1 MNSAVE
7 QTWQKMRFSYVAP
20 LQRQLQ
26 AFWTWW
32 IAELTSLLPSNLQ
45 SALSQR
51 DQRDFFEFDDDAL
64 IVRRG
69 AMSGNRELMR
79 IPLTAAERP
88 DIELPGGTKETVLL
102 LPVDKVL
109 IRSMTLP
116 LAAEENLR
124 EVLSF
129 EMDRQTPFAAD
140 QVYYDCIVTSRN
152 TRQKTLSV
160 DLVLAPRTI
169 VDGLLEELANSG
181 LRADIL
187 STRDSTGTAIL
198 PINLLPR
205 RKRNNRNTA
214 VRRLNA
220 ALVVVTVLLFI
231 TSILLPLLQKQ
242 QVLRELEPQLI
253 AAVAQAESAN
263 ELRQQV
269 ERLVAG
275 SGYLVRKKQTGLSVL
290 QTINELTRV
299 LPDHTWI
306 NRLDISETDVQ
317 LQGQSS
323 SSAILIS
330 LLEGSP
336 VLKDVRFRSPVIR
349 IPSTGEERFH
359 LSAEIEQ
366 EQSQ

>member
-1 MNSAVE
+1 MNIAIDQS
-7 QTWQKMRFSYVAP
+7 WQKMRFNYVAP
-20 LQRQLQ
+20 LQRQLE

-32 IAELTSLLPSNLQ
+32 ITELTSLLPPNLQ

-51 DQRDFFEFDDDAL
+51 DQRDFVEFDDDAF

-69 AMSGNRELMR
+69 TMSGNRKLSR
-79 IPLTAAERP
+79 VPLTVTERS
-88 DIELPGGTKETVLL
+88 DIDMPADAKETMLL
-102 LPVDKVL
+102 LPADKVL
-109 IRSMTLP
+109 VKAMTLP

-152 TRQKTLSV
+152 TKRKTLSV
-160 DLVLAPRTI
+160 DLVLAPRTV
-169 VDGLLEELANSG
+169 VDELLDELANSG

-187 STRDSTGTAIL
+187 STRDSSGTAML

-205 RKRNNRNTA
+205 RKRSNRNTA

-220 ALVVVTVLLFI
+220 TLVVMTVLLFI
-231 TSILLPLLQKQ
+231 TAITLPVLKKQ

-269 ERLVAG
+269 ARLVAG
-275 SGYLVRKKQTGLSVL
+275 SGHLVRKKQTGLSVL
-290 QTINELTRV
+290 RTINELTRI

-306 NRLDISETDVQ
+306 NRLDISETEVQ

-323 SSAILIS
+323 SSAMLIS

-336 VLKDVRFRSPVIR
+336 VLKSVRFRSPVIR
-349 IPSTGEERFH
+349 IPSTGQERFH
-359 LSAEIEQ
+359 LSAEIDQ
-366 EQSQ
+366 EQSR